1 MFSSKTLYNSA
12 FAIGFLFIASYIGNN
27 LSQHFQPK
35 NDEYELIKK
44 YLLNDSPLYGFN
56 KPKLWIHS
64 KYDINSRKWKS
75 FYSRNS
81 TDLNQ
86 PYIHLTIKT
95 IINHCGNDF
104 NICLIDDDTFSK
116 LIPNWDVNIST
127 LAEPQKTMMRTV
139 GILQLIYFYGGM
151 SLPNSFLCLK
161 NLKPM
166 YETGIQNKKPF
177 VCENINRTTLV
188 FKNTKP
194 LLFLPDIY
202 IIGAEKNSDT
212 ILELIKYIKDNNKS
226 GFFVEE
232 PNFLGKTSKW
242 CLHAIQTEKMN
253 LIGGEYVGVKT
264 ADQETILLE
273 NLMEEDYL
281 NLNPNA
287 FGIYIPENEILTRP
301 KFQWFAVMPVEDIL
315 KTNCIISKYIASSIV
330 DSSDSY
336 NSSNVSSENK
346 SVISI

>member
-56 KPKLWIHS
+56 KPKLWIHT
-64 KYDINSRKWKS
+64 KYDVNSRKWKS

-116 LIPNWDVNIST
+116 LIPNWDIDIKN
-127 LAEPQKTMMRTV
+127 LAEPQKTLMRNV
-139 GILQLIYFYGGM
+139 GILQLIYFYGGI
-151 SLPNSFLCLK
+151 SVPNSFLCLK
-161 NLKPM
+161 NLKTM
-166 YETGIQNKKPF
+166 YETGIQNNKPF
-177 VCENINRTTLV
+177 VCENINRTTHF
-188 FKNTKP
+188 FKQNQS
-194 LLFLPDIY
+194 LLFIPDIY
-202 IIGAEKNSDT
+202 ITGAEKNNAT
-212 ILELIKYIKDNNKS
+212 ILEFIKYIKGINES

-232 PNFLGKTSKW
+232 HDLVGNYSKW
-242 CLHAIQTEKMN
+242 CLQAIKNNKMN

-264 ADQETILLE
+264 NDRKHILLE

-281 NLNPNA
+281 DLHANA
-287 FGIYIPENEILTRP
+287 FGIYIPENDILTRP
-301 KFQWFAVMPVEDIL
+301 KFQWFAVMPSEDIL
-315 KTNCIISKYIASSIV
+315 KTNSIISKYIASSIV
-330 DSSDSY
+330 DSSNTY
-336 NSSNVSSENK
+336 NASNVTSEIK

>member
-1 MFSSKTLYNSA
+1 MFSSTTIYKSA
-12 FAIGFLFIASYIGNN
+12 FAIGFLFVASYIGNN
-27 LSQHFQPK
+27 LIQHFQPK

-56 KPKLWIHS
+56 KPKLWIHT

-116 LIPNWDVNIST
+116 LIPNWDIDIKN
-127 LAEPQKTMMRTV
+127 LADPQKTVMRNI
-139 GILQLIYFYGGM
+139 GILQLIYFYGGI
-151 SLPNSFLCLK
+151 SLPNSFLCLR
-161 NLKPM
+161 NLKSM
-166 YETGIQNKKPF
+166 YETGIQNNNPF
-177 VCENINRTTLV
+177 VCENINRTTIS
-188 FKNTKP
+188 FKQSKP
-194 LLFLPDIY
+194 LLFIPDIY
-202 IIGAEKNSDT
+202 IIGAEKNNDT
-212 ILELIKYIKDNNKS
+212 ILELINHIKDINSS

-232 PNFLGKTSKW
+232 HDLLGTYSQW
-242 CLHAIQTEKMN
+242 CLQSIKNDKMN

-264 ADQETILLE
+264 NDRKTILLE
-273 NLMEEDYL
+273 NLMEENYL
-281 NLNPNA
+281 NLTPNA
-287 FGIYIPENEILTRP
+287 FGIYIPENDILTRP
-301 KFQWFAVMPVEDIL
+301 KYQWFAVMSSEDVL
-315 KTNCIISKYIASSIV
+315 KTNTIISKYIASSIV
-330 DSSDSY
+330 DSSNAY
-336 NSSNVSSENK
+336 NASNTTSEVK